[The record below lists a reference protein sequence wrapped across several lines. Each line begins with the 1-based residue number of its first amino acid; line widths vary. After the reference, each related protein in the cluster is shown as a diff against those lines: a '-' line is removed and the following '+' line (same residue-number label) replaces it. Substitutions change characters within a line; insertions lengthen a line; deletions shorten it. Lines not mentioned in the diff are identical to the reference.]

1 MSHDEKRPHTVA
13 RDVLIA
19 GIAAVPDE
27 ALTIANE
34 IKIAAG
40 IMELVQVTPENIRH
54 FLKNFLPEEATI
66 FVTETLKVFVEYISE
81 SNANRPVWPSQAT
94 LCRNCGYLT
103 KEPHATACGSCGDTR
118 FLSPFRFGVGELRK
132 DGTK

>member
-34 IKIAAG
+34 ITIAAG
-40 IMELVQVTPENIRH
+40 IMELVQVTPENIRL
-54 FLKNFLPEEATI
+54 FLKNFLPEEATT
-66 FVTETLKVFVEYISE
+66 FVTETLKVFIEYISD
-81 SNANRPVWPSQAT
+81 SNAI
-94 LCRNCGYLT
+94 
-103 KEPHATACGSCGDTR
+103 
-118 FLSPFRFGVGELRK
+118 GELRK